1 MIHNK
6 PTRRRWS
13 SLAVATCIT
22 VFANCTQGQ
31 PVKTV
36 TCVPFWKVQVT
47 EGLWSARLEANR
59 NGTIP
64 ASLAFCESSKRI
76 DNFAIAGKLKEGK
89 FTGLHFNDSDV
100 YKVIEGAAYILKVRP
115 DAELEKYID
124 GVIAKF
130 AAAQQSD
137 GCLDTYFTI
146 ARADQRFR
154 HIQHSPRHEL
164 YCMGHLIEAGAAHYE
179 VTGKKN
185 LLTVA
190 MKLADH
196 IGSVFGPEK
205 RHEVPEHQQLESA
218 LIRLYRAT
226 GEKRYLKLGQFFID
240 QRGAPGRR
248 KNPASY
254 SQDHMPVRKQ
264 SEIVGHAVRAM
275 YNCAGMADLYME
287 TGDAELL
294 AACHR
299 LWESTTRR
307 KMYLT
312 GGVGATAHGEAFG
325 EDYQLPNA
333 SAYAETCAAI
343 GLVFFAHRM
352 WQISPNGEYI
362 DVLERALYNGMLGGV
377 SLIGDGFFYVNRL
390 ASSGKEGRGATRRT
404 WFGCACCP
412 SNVCR
417 FIPIVPGYA
426 YGHRDDKLYVN
437 MYLPGRAKV
446 KMDAGEV
453 TLIQQTKYPWDG
465 RIKITVEPARDAE
478 FTLKM
483 RIPSWTSVNPVG
495 GNLYR
500 YADNA
505 DMGVGLKVNGNDQ
518 EMKIGNGY
526 ASVRRKWTSGDT
538 ISLILPMPVRRVL
551 AHEKVTANT
560 GRVALQRGP
569 VVYCAEGKDNA
580 DKAIEIVLDDG
591 MALEA
596 EYCKEL
602 LGGVSV
608 VTGKLPG
615 GREFAAIPYFAR
627 ANRGAS
633 EMNVWFK
640 RTQTGP
646 PTNDKKEDTNEI
658 EGHFDGDGH

>member
-1 MIHNK
+1 MVNNK
-6 PTRRRWS
+6 PIPRRWS
-13 SLAVATCIT
+13 SLTLAACLA
-22 VFANCTQGQ
+22 VFAGCAQGQ

-36 TCVPFWKVQVT
+36 TCVPFWKVQVAD
-47 EGLWSARLEANR
+47 GLWSARLDANR
-59 NGTIP
+59 KGTIP

-115 DAELEKYID
+115 DPKLEKYVD

-137 GCLDTYFTI
+137 GYLDTYFTI
-146 ARADQRFR
+146 ARRDQRFK

-185 LLTVA
+185 LLAVA

-240 QRGAPGRR
+240 QRGVPGRR
-248 KNPASY
+248 KKPRAY

-264 SEIVGHAVRAM
+264 SEVVGHAVRAM
-275 YNCAGMADLYME
+275 YNCMGMADLYIE
-287 TGDAELL
+287 TGDAKLL
-294 AACHR
+294 AACRR
-299 LWESTTRR
+299 LWESTTHR
-307 KMYLT
+307 KMYVT
-312 GGVGATAHGEAFG
+312 GGVGATGRGEAFG
-325 EDYQLPNA
+325 KDYQLPNA

-352 WQISPNGEYI
+352 WQISPDGEYI

-377 SLIGDGFFYVNRL
+377 SLAGDDFFYVNRL
-390 ASSGKEGRGATRRT
+390 ASTGKGGRGAARRK

-426 YGHRDDKLYVN
+426 YGHRGDELYVN
-437 MYLPGRAKV
+437 MYLPGTARV
-446 KMDAGEV
+446 KMKAGEV
-453 TLIQQTKYPWDG
+453 TLIQQTRYPWDG
-465 RIKITVEPARDAE
+465 AIKITVKPARDAE
-478 FTLKM
+478 FTVKV
-483 RIPSWTSVNPVG
+483 RIPSWTRSNPVG
-495 GNLYR
+495 GGLYR
-500 YADNA
+500 YANA
-505 DMGVGLKVNGNDQ
+505 AGGKIGLRVNGSDVA
-518 EMKIGNGY
+518 MKIDNGY
-526 ASVRRKWTSGDT
+526 VSIRRKWTGGDT
-538 ISLILPMPVRRVL
+538 ISLALPMPVRRVL

-580 DKAIEIVLDDG
+580 DKALDIVLDDAA
-591 MALEA
+591 ALKS
-596 EYCKEL
+596 EYRKGL

-608 VTGKLPG
+608 VTGKLKG
-615 GREFAAIPYFAR
+615 GGAFVAIPYFAR

-640 RTQTGP
+640 RTETP
-646 PTNDKKEDTNEI
+646 AARPAKK
-658 EGHFDGDGH
+658 

>member
-1 MIHNK
+1 MIDNK
-6 PTRRRWS
+6 PTGRQWA
-13 SLAVATCIT
+13 SLTIATFVAVIAGC
-22 VFANCTQGQ
+22 AQGQ

-36 TCVPFWKVQVT
+36 TCVPFWKVQVA
-47 EGLWSARLEANR
+47 GGFWSARLDANR
-59 NGTIP
+59 KTTIP
-64 ASLAFCESSKRI
+64 ASFKFCESTKRI
-76 DNFAIAGKLKEGK
+76 DNFEIAAKQKKGK
-89 FTGLHFNDSDV
+89 FTGAHFNDSDV
-100 YKVIEGAAYILKVRP
+100 YKIIEGAAYMLKANP
-115 DAELEKYID
+115 DAKLEKYVD

-137 GCLDTYFTI
+137 GYLDTYFTI
-146 ARADQRFR
+146 ARRDQRFK

-164 YCMGHLIEAGAAHYE
+164 YCMGHLIEAGAAHHE

-190 MKLADH
+190 TKLADH
-196 IGSVFGPEK
+196 IDSVFGPDK

-248 KNPASY
+248 KRPAPY

-264 SEIVGHAVRAM
+264 SEVVGHAVRAM
-275 YNCAGMADLYME
+275 YNCMGMADLYME

-294 AACHR
+294 AACRR
-299 LWESTTRR
+299 LWENTTRR
-307 KMYLT
+307 KMYIT
-312 GGVGATAHGEAFG
+312 GGVGATGRGEAFG
-325 EDYQLPNA
+325 KKYELPNA

-352 WQISPNGEYI
+352 WRVEPDGEYI

-377 SLIGDGFFYVNRL
+377 SLAGDEFFYVNRL
-390 ASSGKEGRGATRRT
+390 ATSGKGGRGAVRRK

-417 FIPIVPGYA
+417 FIPAVPGYA
-426 YGHRDDKLYVN
+426 YGRRGDELYVN
-437 MYLPGRAKV
+437 MYLPGSAGV

-465 RIKITVEPARDAE
+465 AVKITVKPAKPAE
-478 FTLKM
+478 FTVKV
-483 RIPSWTSVNPVG
+483 RIPSWTSGNPVG
-495 GNLYR
+495 GGLYR
-500 YADNA
+500 YSDNA
-505 DMGVGLKVNGNDQ
+505 DLGIGLQVNGNDLKT
-518 EMKIGNGY
+518 KIDKGY
-526 ASVRRKWTSGDT
+526 ASIRRKWTRGDT
-538 ISLILPMPVRRVL
+538 ISLTLPMPVRRVL
-551 AHEKVTANT
+551 AHEKVTADT
-560 GRVALQRGP
+560 GRVALERGP
-569 VVYCAEGKDNA
+569 LVYCAEGKDNA
-580 DKAIEIVLDDG
+580 GKALDIVLDDG
-591 MALEA
+591 AALKS
-596 EYCKEL
+596 EYRKGL

-608 VTGKLPG
+608 VTGKLKG
-615 GREFAAIPYFAR
+615 GSAFVAIPYFAL

-640 RTQTGP
+640 R
-646 PTNDKKEDTNEI
+646 K
-658 EGHFDGDGH
+658 